1 MHFATNLNA
10 DKLCW
15 LRRGLKRV
23 LEEANLDWSTGR
35 AAAGSQPSSP
45 AVHKQ
50 LPAQSATTA
59 PADPTPDTENQQ
71 PASSQVH
78 QRQCHTQLQICPL
91 SYVELN

>member
-10 DKLCW
+10 CRLCW
-15 LRRGLKRV
+15 LRRRLKRA
-23 LEEANLDWSTGR
+23 LEEANLNSASGG
-35 AAAGSQPSSP
+35 AAAGPQQSSP

-50 LPAQSATTA
+50 LLARSETTA

-78 QRQCHTQLQICPL
+78 QRLDT
-91 SYVELN
+91 